1 MKIAMRSARNLAL
14 AVLAGCTCS
23 QPLFAKDE
31 SGTSRSVSDADW
43 ALYGGT
49 DGTRYSRLT
58 QITRDNVKNLQQTW
72 IVRMQ
77 GASDLETHPL
87 AVDGVVYAY
96 TPELKVIALDGATGN
111 QLWQFDSG
119 IKGQGPQRGLAWWTD
134 GKERRLFAS
143 VMNNLYALDPAT
155 GRPLA
160 DFGKGGRIDLK
171 DGLRGRDKS
180 YDVSLTSPGIIYES
194 MIITGFRT
202 AESAPAAPGDIRAF
216 DVHSGKLRWTFHTIP
231 HPGEFGYDTWPKNA
245 WKTAGAANNWT
256 GMTLDRKRGIVY
268 VPTGSAV
275 DDFYGAARTGDNL
288 FANTL
293 LALDARTGKRLWH
306 FQGVHHD
313 VNDRDFPSPPVL
325 LTIQHEG
332 KPVDAVAQPTKQGFL
347 FVLDRVTGKPL
358 FPVTTAPIPRSD
370 VPGEVSSSAQPAS
383 AVPAPYARQHL
394 SEDMLTART
403 PQAHA
408 WALDQFQHMHNDG
421 PFAPMRVG
429 QQTIVFP
436 GFDGGA
442 EWGGPAADP
451 TTGVIYINANEM
463 AWTGSLAER
472 TTVSGQGAATYQ
484 DRCAGCH
491 GPDRAGAPPAF
502 PALTDIGNRLS
513 PDQIADK
520 IHTGGGR
527 MPAFA
532 DIQGDTLA
540 ALQEYL
546 ITGKDDPGAG
556 SKKEVMGAA
565 RAKYLFTGYRKFL
578 DPDGYPAIAPPWGT
592 LNAID
597 LNTGAYLW
605 KIPFGEYP
613 DLAAKGMTGTGSEN
627 YGGPILTASG
637 LLFIGATI
645 YDKKF
650 HAFDSH
656 TGELLWQYTLPF
668 TGNATPITYMAGG
681 RQFVLI
687 QADNGH
693 DPKGE
698 RGAAYAAFA
707 LPQ

>member
-1 MKIAMRSARNLAL
+1 MEIAMRSARKIAL
-14 AVLAGCTCS
+14 AVLAGCICL
-23 QPLFAKDE
+23 QPLFAPLFAKDQ
-31 SGTSRSVSDADW
+31 SGTPSSGGDW
-43 ALYGGT
+43 ALYGGA

-58 QITRDNVKNLQQTW
+58 GITRDNVKQLQQAW
-72 IVRMQ
+72 IVRMP

-87 AVDGVVYAY
+87 AVSGVVYAY
-96 TPELKVIALDGATGN
+96 TPELKVVALDGATGK

-119 IKGQGPQRGLAWWTD
+119 IKGQGPQRGLSWWTN
-134 GKERRLFAS
+134 GKQRRLFAS
-143 VMNNLYALDPAT
+143 VMNNLYALDPDS

-180 YDVSLTSPGIIYES
+180 YDVSLTSPGTIYQD

-231 HPGEFGYDTWPKNA
+231 HPGEFGYATWPKNA
-245 WKTAGAANNWT
+245 WKNAGAANNWT
-256 GMTLDRKRGIVY
+256 GMTLDQGRGILY

-275 DDFYGAARTGDNL
+275 DDFYGASRIGDDL

-313 VNDRDFPSPPVL
+313 VNDRDFPTPPVL
-325 LTIQHEG
+325 LTLQHDG

-358 FPVTTAPIPRSD
+358 FPVTAVPIPKSD
-370 VPGEVSSSAQPAS
+370 VPGETTSAVQPAS
-383 AVPAPYARQHL
+383 AIPTPYARQHL
-394 SEDMLTART
+394 GEDTLTTRT
-403 PQAHA
+403 PQAHD
-408 WALDQFQHMHNDG
+408 WALDQFLRMHSDG

-451 TTGVIYINANEM
+451 ATGVIYINANEM
-463 AWTGSLAER
+463 AWTGGLMQRAA
-472 TTVSGQGAATYQ
+472 VSGLGAVTYQ

-491 GPDRAGAPPAF
+491 GPERKGAPPDF
-502 PALTDIGNRLS
+502 PALNDVASRLT
-513 PDQIADK
+513 PVQIADK

-532 DIQGDTLA
+532 DIQGETLT
-540 ALQEYL
+540 ALQAYL
-546 ITGKDDPGAG
+546 VSGKDDAGAQ
-556 SKKEVMGAA
+556 KQVTATA
-565 RAKYLFTGYRKFL
+565 LAKYRFTGYRKFL

-613 DLAAKGMTGTGSEN
+613 ELAAKGITGTGSEN

-650 HAFDSH
+650 HAFDSRS
-656 TGELLWQYTLPF
+656 GELLWQYTLPF

-693 DPKGE
+693 NKKAE
-698 RGAAYAAFA
+698 QGAAYVAFA